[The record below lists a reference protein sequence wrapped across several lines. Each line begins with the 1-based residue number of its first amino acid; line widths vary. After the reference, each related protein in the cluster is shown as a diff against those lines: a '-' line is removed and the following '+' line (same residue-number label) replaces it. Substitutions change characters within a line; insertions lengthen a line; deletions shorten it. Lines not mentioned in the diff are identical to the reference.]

1 MSKLRAKA
9 VLFAAL
15 VDESVPPKSIDD
27 AAFTYFTSW
36 LFSCVDKT
44 SLPQLNVDP
53 ASQDEALVD
62 RLQDDVALTEFI
74 SPLAE
79 SEGFDM
85 KEVLDKV
92 RYYIRLFVQ
101 KHAPTKT

>member
-9 VLFAAL
+9 ALFAAL
-15 VDESVPPKSIDD
+15 VDESTPPKSVED

-44 SLPQLNVDP
+44 ALPQLNADP
-53 ASQDEALVD
+53 TSQDEALVD
-62 RLQDDVALTEFI
+62 KLQDDTALTEFV

-79 SEGFDM
+79 SEGFDTR
-85 KEVLDKV
+85 EVLDRV
-92 RYYIRLFVQ
+92 RYYVRLFVQ
-101 KHAPTKT
+101 KHSHTKT